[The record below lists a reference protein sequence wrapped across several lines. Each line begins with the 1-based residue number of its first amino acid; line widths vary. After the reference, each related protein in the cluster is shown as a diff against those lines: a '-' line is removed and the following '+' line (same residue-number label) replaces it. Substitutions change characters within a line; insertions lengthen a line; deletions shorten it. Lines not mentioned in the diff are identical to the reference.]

1 MPRIIGVFG
10 GTFDP
15 VHNGHVLTISELLE
29 KLPFEKILV
38 IPNFQ
43 PPHRESSQ
51 VSYKHRYEMASMAFK
66 GIPKTIVD
74 NRESLRDG
82 PSYAIETV
90 KEIMSEEE
98 GVRVVM
104 IVGSDSFVDIHS
116 WYKWKDLIN
125 LVDFVIMKRPDLPL
139 SKNKK
144 AKDLVSVKGFKK
156 DLFEDSKLN
165 IFEIE
170 VTPFKI
176 SSSSIR
182 EKIVKGKEIDHL
194 VNTLVK
200 EYIKKHGLY
209 SAESFT

>member
-38 IPNFQ
+38 IPNLQ

-66 GIPKTIVD
+66 DIPKTIVD

-116 WYKWKDLIN
+116 WYKWQDLIN

-139 SKNKK
+139 LKNKK

-182 EKIVKGKEIDHL
+182 EKIVKGKKIDHL

-209 SAESFT
+209 GAESFT

>member
-66 GIPKTIVD
+66 DIPKTIVD
-74 NRESLRDG
+74 SRESLREG

-182 EKIVKGKEIDHL
+182 EKIVKGKKIDHL

-209 SAESFT
+209 GAESFT

>member
-43 PPHRESSQ
+43 PPHRESPQ
-51 VSYKHRYEMASMAFK
+51 VSYKHRYEMASLAFK
-66 GIPKTIVD
+66 DIPKTEVD
-74 NRESLRDG
+74 SREYLREG
-82 PSYAIETV
+82 PSYAIKTV
-90 KEIMSEEE
+90 KEVMSEEE
-98 GVRVVM
+98 GARVVM

-116 WYKWKDLIN
+116 WYKWKELIN
-125 LVDFVIMKRPDLPL
+125 MVDFVILKRPDRPL

-144 AKDLVSVKGFKK
+144 AQNLVSSEWFKK
-156 DLFEDSKLN
+156 DLFEDGQLN

-170 VTPFKI
+170 VTPLKI

-182 EKIVKGKEIDHL
+182 ENIAKGKKIDHL
-194 VNTLVK
+194 VNTLVE
-200 EYIKKHGLY
+200 EYIKEHGLY
-209 SAESFT
+209 GTESFT

>member
-38 IPNFQ
+38 IPNLQ

-66 GIPKTIVD
+66 DIPKTIVD

-116 WYKWKDLIN
+116 WYKWQDLIN
-125 LVDFVIMKRPDLPL
+125 LVDFVIMKRPYLPL

-144 AKDLVSVKGFKK
+144 AKDLVSVEGFKK

-182 EKIVKGKEIDHL
+182 EKIVKGKKIDHL

-209 SAESFT
+209 GAESFT

>member
-43 PPHRESSQ
+43 PPHKESSQ
-51 VSYKHRYEMASMAFK
+51 VSYKHRYEMARIAFK
-66 GIPKTIVD
+66 DIPKTMVD
-74 NRESLRDG
+74 SREYRREG
-82 PSYAIETV
+82 PSYAIQTV
-90 KEIMSEEE
+90 QEVLSEEE
-98 GVRVVM
+98 KARVVM

-116 WYKWKDLIN
+116 WYKWKELIN
-125 LVDFVIMKRPDLPL
+125 LVDFVIMKRPDMPL

-144 AKDLVSVKGFKK
+144 AKDLVSVRRFKK
-156 DLFEDSKLN
+156 DLFEDSQLN

-182 EKIVKGKEIDHL
+182 EKITEGKKIDHL
-194 VNTLVK
+194 VNTLVE
-200 EYIKKHGLY
+200 EYIKEHGLY
-209 SAESFT
+209 GAESFT

>member
-38 IPNFQ
+38 IPNLQ

-66 GIPKTIVD
+66 DIPKTIVD

-116 WYKWKDLIN
+116 WYKWQDLIN

-144 AKDLVSVKGFKK
+144 AKDLVSVKRFKK

>member
-15 VHNGHVLTISELLE
+15 VHNGHVLTIAELLE

-38 IPNFQ
+38 IPNLQ

-66 GIPKTIVD
+66 DVPKTIVD

-116 WYKWKDLIN
+116 WYKWQDLST
-125 LVDFVIMKRPDLPL
+125 LVDFVIMKRPDTPL

-144 AKDLVSVKGFKK
+144 AQNLVSSEWFKK
-156 DLFEDSKLN
+156 DLFEDGQLN

-170 VTPFKI
+170 VTPLKI

-182 EKIVKGKEIDHL
+182 ENIAKGKKIDHL
-194 VNTLVK
+194 VNTLVE
-200 EYIKKHGLY
+200 EYIKEHGLY
-209 SAESFT
+209 GAESFT

>member
-1 MPRIIGVFG
+1 MRRIIGVFG

-15 VHNGHVLTISELLE
+15 VHNGHVLTISELLQ
-29 KLPFEKILV
+29 KLPFEMILV
-38 IPNFQ
+38 IPNLQ

-66 GIPKTIVD
+66 DIPKTIVD

-116 WYKWKDLIN
+116 WYKWQDLIN

-144 AKDLVSVKGFKK
+144 VKDLVSTEWFKK
-156 DLFEDSKLN
+156 DLFEGSQLK

-176 SSSSIR
+176 SSSSIK
-182 EKIVKGKEIDHL
+182 EKIAKGKKIDHL
-194 VNTLVK
+194 VNSLVE
-200 EYIKKHGLY
+200 EYIKEHGLY
-209 SAESFT
+209 GAESFT

>member
-66 GIPKTIVD
+66 DIPKTIVD
-74 NRESLRDG
+74 NRESLREG

-182 EKIVKGKEIDHL
+182 EKIVKGKKIDHL

-209 SAESFT
+209 GAESFT

>member
-15 VHNGHVLTISELLE
+15 VHNGHVLIISELLE

-51 VSYKHRYEMASMAFK
+51 VSYKHRYEMTSLAFK
-66 GIPKTIVD
+66 DIPKTMVD
-74 NRESLRDG
+74 SRECLREG

-90 KEIMSEEE
+90 KEVLSEQEE
-98 GVRVVM
+98 ARVVM

-125 LVDFVIMKRPDLPL
+125 LVDFVIMKRPDMPL
-139 SKNKK
+139 SRNKK
-144 AKDLVSVKGFKK
+144 AKDLVSVEGFKK
-156 DLFEDSKLN
+156 DLFEDRQLN

-176 SSSSIR
+176 SSSLIR
-182 EKIVKGKEIDHL
+182 EKIARGKKIDHL
-194 VNTLVK
+194 VNMLVE
-200 EYIKKHGLY
+200 EYIKEHCLY
-209 SAESFT
+209 GSESFT

>member
-66 GIPKTIVD
+66 DIPKTIVD
-74 NRESLRDG
+74 SRESLREG

-156 DLFEDSKLN
+156 ELFEDSKLN

-182 EKIVKGKEIDHL
+182 EKIVKGKKIDHL

-209 SAESFT
+209 GAESFT

>member
-1 MPRIIGVFG
+1 
-10 GTFDP
+10 
-15 VHNGHVLTISELLE
+15 
-29 KLPFEKILV
+29 
-38 IPNFQ
+38 
-43 PPHRESSQ
+43 
-51 VSYKHRYEMASMAFK
+51 MASMAFK
-66 GIPKTIVD
+66 DIPKTIVD

-144 AKDLVSVKGFKK
+144 AKDLVSAEWFRK
-156 DLFEDSKLN
+156 DLFEDSQSN

-182 EKIVKGKEIDHL
+182 EKIAKGKKIDHL
-194 VNTLVK
+194 VNTLVE
-200 EYIKKHGLY
+200 EYIKEHGLY
-209 SAESFT
+209 GTESFT

>member
-38 IPNFQ
+38 IPNLQ

-66 GIPKTIVD
+66 DIPKTIVD

-104 IVGSDSFVDIHS
+104 IVGSDSFVGIHS
-116 WYKWKDLIN
+116 WYKWKELIN
-125 LVDFVIMKRPDLPL
+125 MVDFVILKRPDRPL

-144 AKDLVSVKGFKK
+144 AQNLVSSEWFKK
-156 DLFEDSKLN
+156 DLFEDGQLN

-182 EKIVKGKEIDHL
+182 ENIAKGKKIDHL
-194 VNTLVK
+194 VTTLVE
-200 EYIKKHGLY
+200 EYIKEHGLY
-209 SAESFT
+209 GTESFT

>member
-38 IPNFQ
+38 IPNLQ

-66 GIPKTIVD
+66 DIPKTIVD

-144 AKDLVSVKGFKK
+144 AKDLVSVKRFKK

-182 EKIVKGKEIDHL
+182 EKIVKGKKIDHL

-209 SAESFT
+209 GAESFT

>member
-15 VHNGHVLTISELLE
+15 VHNGHVVTISELLE
-29 KLPFEKILV
+29 RLPFEKILV

-51 VSYKHRYEMASMAFK
+51 TSYKHRFEMASLAFK
-66 GIPKTIVD
+66 DIPNTTVD
-74 NRESLRDG
+74 SREYLREG
-82 PSYAIETV
+82 PSYAIKTV
-90 KEIMSEEE
+90 KEVMSEEE
-98 GVRVVM
+98 GVKLVM
-104 IVGSDSFVDIHS
+104 IVGSDSFGDIHS
-116 WYKWKDLIN
+116 WYKWEELID
-125 LVDFVIMKRPDLPL
+125 LVDFVIMKRPGMPL

-144 AKDLVSVKGFKK
+144 AKDLVSAEWFRK
-156 DLFEDSKLN
+156 DLFEDSQSN

-182 EKIVKGKEIDHL
+182 EKIAKGKKIDHL
-194 VNTLVK
+194 VNTLVE
-200 EYIKKHGLY
+200 EYIKEHGLY
-209 SAESFT
+209 GAESFT

>member
-51 VSYKHRYEMASMAFK
+51 VSYKHRYEMASLAFK
-66 GIPKTIVD
+66 DIPKTEVD
-74 NRESLRDG
+74 SREYLREG
-82 PSYAIETV
+82 PSYAIKTV
-90 KEIMSEEE
+90 KEVMSEEE
-98 GVRVVM
+98 EARVVM

-116 WYKWKDLIN
+116 WYKWKELIN
-125 LVDFVIMKRPDLPL
+125 LVDFVIMKRPDRPL

-144 AKDLVSVKGFKK
+144 AQNLVSSEWFKK
-156 DLFEDSKLN
+156 DLLED
-165 IFEIE
+165 
-170 VTPFKI
+170 
-176 SSSSIR
+176 
-182 EKIVKGKEIDHL
+182 GQ
-194 VNTLVK
+194 
-200 EYIKKHGLY
+200 
-209 SAESFT
+209 

>member
-43 PPHRESSQ
+43 PPHKESSQ
-51 VSYKHRYEMASMAFK
+51 VSYKHRYEMARIAFK
-66 GIPKTIVD
+66 DIPKTMVD
-74 NRESLRDG
+74 SREYLREG
-82 PSYAIETV
+82 PSYAIQTV
-90 KEIMSEEE
+90 QEVLSEEE
-98 GVRVVM
+98 IARVVM

-116 WYKWKDLIN
+116 WYKWKELIN
-125 LVDFVIMKRPDLPL
+125 LVDFVIMKRPDMPL

-144 AKDLVSVKGFKK
+144 AKDLVSVRRFKK
-156 DLFEDSKLN
+156 DLFENSKLN

-182 EKIVKGKEIDHL
+182 EKITEGKKIDHL
-194 VNTLVK
+194 VNTLVE
-200 EYIKKHGLY
+200 EYIKEHGLY
-209 SAESFT
+209 GAESFT

>member
-66 GIPKTIVD
+66 DIPKTIVD
-74 NRESLRDG
+74 SRESLREG

-116 WYKWKDLIN
+116 WYKWQDLIN

-144 AKDLVSVKGFKK
+144 AKDLVSVKRFKK

-182 EKIVKGKEIDHL
+182 EKIVKGKKIDHL

-209 SAESFT
+209 GAESFT

>member
-29 KLPFEKILV
+29 KLPFEKILI
-38 IPNFQ
+38 IPNFL
-43 PPHRESSQ
+43 PPHKESSQ

-66 GIPKTIVD
+66 DIPKTIVD

-104 IVGSDSFVDIHS
+104 IVGSDSFVYIHS
-116 WYKWKDLIN
+116 WYKWQDLIN

-182 EKIVKGKEIDHL
+182 EKIVKGKKIDHL
-194 VNTLVK
+194 VNTLVE

-209 SAESFT
+209 GAESFT

>member
-38 IPNFQ
+38 IPNLQ

-66 GIPKTIVD
+66 DIPKTIVD

-116 WYKWKDLIN
+116 WHKWKELIN
-125 LVDFVIMKRPDLPL
+125 MVDFGIMKRPDMPL

-144 AKDLVSVKGFKK
+144 AKDLVNAEWFKK
-156 DLFEDSKLN
+156 DLFEDSQLN

-176 SSSSIR
+176 SSSSIK
-182 EKIVKGKEIDHL
+182 EKIAKGKKIDHL
-194 VNTLVK
+194 VNSLVE
-200 EYIKKHGLY
+200 EYIKEHGLY
-209 SAESFT
+209 GAESFT

>member
-38 IPNFQ
+38 IPNLQ

-66 GIPKTIVD
+66 DIPKTIVD
-74 NRESLRDG
+74 SRESHRDG

-116 WYKWKDLIN
+116 WYKWQDLIN

-182 EKIVKGKEIDHL
+182 EKIVKGKKIDHL

-209 SAESFT
+209 GAESFT

>member
-38 IPNFQ
+38 IPNLQ

-66 GIPKTIVD
+66 DIPKTIVD

-116 WYKWKDLIN
+116 WYKWQDLIN

-144 AKDLVSVKGFKK
+144 AKDLVNVKGFKK

-182 EKIVKGKEIDHL
+182 EKIVKGKKIDHL

-209 SAESFT
+209 GAESFT

>member
-43 PPHRESSQ
+43 PPHKESSQ
-51 VSYKHRYEMASMAFK
+51 VSYKHRYEMARIAFK
-66 GIPKTIVD
+66 DIPKTMVD
-74 NRESLRDG
+74 SREYRREG
-82 PSYAIETV
+82 PSYAIQTV
-90 KEIMSEEE
+90 QEVLSEEE
-98 GVRVVM
+98 KARVVM
-104 IVGSDSFVDIHS
+104 IVGSDSFVDIDS
-116 WYKWKDLIN
+116 WYKWKELIN
-125 LVDFVIMKRPDLPL
+125 LVDFVIMKRPDMPL

-144 AKDLVSVKGFKK
+144 AKDLVSVRRFKK
-156 DLFEDSKLN
+156 DLFENSKLN

-182 EKIVKGKEIDHL
+182 EKITEGKKIDHL
-194 VNTLVK
+194 VNTLVE
-200 EYIKKHGLY
+200 EYIKEHGLY
-209 SAESFT
+209 GAESFT

>member
-43 PPHRESSQ
+43 PPHKESSQ
-51 VSYKHRYEMASMAFK
+51 VSYKHRYEMARKAFK
-66 GIPKTIVD
+66 DIPKTMVD
-74 NRESLRDG
+74 SREYLREG
-82 PSYAIETV
+82 PSYAIQTV
-90 KEIMSEEE
+90 QEVLSEEE
-98 GVRVVM
+98 KARVVM
-104 IVGSDSFVDIHS
+104 IVGSDSFVEIDS
-116 WYKWKDLIN
+116 WYKWKELIN
-125 LVDFVIMKRPDLPL
+125 LVDFVIMKRPDMPL

-144 AKDLVSVKGFKK
+144 AKDLVSVRRFKK
-156 DLFEDSKLN
+156 DLFENSKLN

-182 EKIVKGKEIDHL
+182 EKITEGKKIDHL
-194 VNTLVK
+194 VNTLVE
-200 EYIKKHGLY
+200 EYIKEHGLY
-209 SAESFT
+209 GAESFT

>member
-38 IPNFQ
+38 IPNLQ

-66 GIPKTIVD
+66 DIPKTIVD

-116 WYKWKDLIN
+116 WYKWQDLIN

-144 AKDLVSVKGFKK
+144 AKDLVSKK
-156 DLFEDSKLN
+156 DLFENSKLN
-165 IFEIE
+165 IFEIK

-182 EKIVKGKEIDHL
+182 EKIVKGKKIDHL

-209 SAESFT
+209 GAESFT

>member
-1 MPRIIGVFG
+1 MLRLIGVFG

-15 VHNGHVLTISELLE
+15 VHNGHVLIISELLE

-51 VSYKHRYEMASMAFK
+51 VSYKHRYEMTSLAFK
-66 GIPKTIVD
+66 DIPKTTVD
-74 NRESLRDG
+74 WREYLREG

-90 KEIMSEEE
+90 KEVMTKEEE
-98 GVRVVM
+98 ARVVM

-116 WYKWKDLIN
+116 WYKWKELID
-125 LVDFVIMKRPDLPL
+125 LVDFVIMKRPGSPL
-139 SKNKK
+139 SKNNK
-144 AKDLVSVKGFKK
+144 AKDLVNFEGFKK
-156 DLFEDSKLN
+156 DLFEDRQLN

-170 VTPFKI
+170 VAPFKI

-182 EKIVKGKEIDHL
+182 EKIAKGKKIDHL
-194 VNTLVK
+194 VNKHVE
-200 EYIKKHGLY
+200 EYIKEHGLY
-209 SAESFT
+209 GSESFA

>member
-15 VHNGHVLTISELLE
+15 VHNGHVVTISELLE

-51 VSYKHRYEMASMAFK
+51 ASYKYRYEMASLAFK
-66 GIPKTIVD
+66 DIPKTMVD
-74 NRESLRDG
+74 SREYLRGG
-82 PSYAIETV
+82 PSYAIKTV
-90 KEIMSEEE
+90 KEVMSEEE
-98 GVRVVM
+98 GVKLVM
-104 IVGSDSFVDIHS
+104 IVGSDSFGDIHS
-116 WYKWKDLIN
+116 WYKWEELID
-125 LVDFVIMKRPDLPL
+125 LVDFVIMKRPGMPL

-144 AKDLVSVKGFKK
+144 AKDLVSAEWFRK
-156 DLFEDSKLN
+156 DLFEDSQSN

-182 EKIVKGKEIDHL
+182 EKIAKGKKIDHL
-194 VNTLVK
+194 VNTLVE
-200 EYIKKHGLY
+200 EYIKEHGLY
-209 SAESFT
+209 GSESFT

>member
-38 IPNFQ
+38 IPNLQ

-66 GIPKTIVD
+66 DIPKTIVD

-116 WYKWKDLIN
+116 WYKWQDLIN

-139 SKNKK
+139 LKNKK

-156 DLFEDSKLN
+156 ELFEDSKLN

-182 EKIVKGKEIDHL
+182 EKIVKGKKIDHL

-209 SAESFT
+209 GAESFT

>member
-38 IPNFQ
+38 IPNLQ

-66 GIPKTIVD
+66 DIPKTIVD

-116 WYKWKDLIN
+116 WYKWQDLIN

-144 AKDLVSVKGFKK
+144 AKDLVSVKGVKK

-165 IFEIE
+165 ILEIE

-182 EKIVKGKEIDHL
+182 EKIVKGKKIDHL

-209 SAESFT
+209 GAESFT

>member
-38 IPNFQ
+38 IPNLQ

-66 GIPKTIVD
+66 DIPKTIVD
-74 NRESLRDG
+74 SRESHREG

-116 WYKWKDLIN
+116 WYKWQDLIN

-156 DLFEDSKLN
+156 GLFEDSKLN
-165 IFEIE
+165 ICEIE

-182 EKIVKGKEIDHL
+182 EKIVKGKKIDHL

-209 SAESFT
+209 GAESFT

>member
-66 GIPKTIVD
+66 DIPKTIVD
-74 NRESLRDG
+74 KRESLREG

-156 DLFEDSKLN
+156 GLFEDSKLN

-182 EKIVKGKEIDHL
+182 QKIVKGKKIDHL

-209 SAESFT
+209 GAESFT